1 MAAKQSQEKALKKLE
16 DQLTCAICLEAF
28 KDPKLLQCF
37 HVYCKECLDRLVVTD
52 QQGQVFIRCPTCRR
66 ATVLPP
72 ATTVAD
78 LQSAFHIHHLF
89 EIQDAF
95 EKVKEPQKVLCGM
108 CKKDARIATS
118 YCRDCGN
125 FICSSCVDSH
135 VQWTSLAKHEVVG
148 LDEFEKRVKQ
158 LNALKKV
165 TLYCSLHQS
174 KELELYCE
182 TCEELICLLCT
193 VKKHKDHHYDLIS
206 DIFEEQ
212 KAKIIASLEPVEMQL
227 ETLNE
232 AIAENVAESNAV
244 KANKEEVEAEINK
257 KTQELHDMIDAR
269 RAELLSKLK
278 VETERKIKK
287 LSIQKDELE
296 MLRIQ
301 LTSCAAFVKE
311 SLRRGSEGE
320 VMEMKKG
327 VMRQIKGITESY
339 KPEQLPPC
347 EMPNLQFSLPPEL
360 SQKCKQFG
368 KIRTMKASP
377 EKSYAIGKSLEVA
390 VCGKKTTAIVHLL
403 DKEGMICPLP
413 AKSITCELT
422 SDTNSDKVKGS
433 VKKIKEGQFE
443 IDYQPTCRGR
453 YKLHIKLEG
462 EHIKGSPFIVAVKLP
477 VKELGE
483 PVRSISGVNKP
494 WGVVVNQ
501 RDEVVLVDKGK
512 MCVSSFTSTGEK
524 IQSFGYRGTGHGQ
537 ISNPLG
543 IAVDCDDGNILVVDY
558 GNHCIQKFSSDGKFI
573 AAVGAQGSGQLQ
585 FDHPIGITINSQIKR
600 VYVADQKNH
609 RVQVLQADLSFFSSI
624 GSHGNGPGQLSDPCD
639 VAIDSENNVYVLDH
653 SNNRIQVFTEDGT
666 FLRQIGRSG
675 TVPCELKRP
684 LMIAIDNEDKIY
696 VTESSNRVSVFT
708 KYGVYLTSFG
718 SKRSGLTKQLKD
730 PRGIAVDSLG
740 FVYVC
745 DYGNNR
751 LQIF

>member
-1 MAAKQSQEKALKKLE
+1 MAAKQSQAKALKKLE

-52 QQGQVFIRCPTCRR
+52 QQGQVSICCPTCRR
-66 ATVLPP
+66 ATLLPP

-95 EKVKEPQKVLCGM
+95 DKVKEPQKVLCGL

-135 VQWTSLAKHEVVG
+135 VQWTSLAKHEVVC

-165 TLYCSLHQS
+165 TLYCSLHQG

-193 VKKHKDHHYDLIS
+193 IKKHKEHHYDLVS

-212 KAKIIASLEPVEMQL
+212 KAKITASLEPVEMQL

-232 AIAENVAESNAV
+232 AIAEIVVESNAV

-257 KTQELHDMIDAR
+257 KTQELHNKIDAR
-269 RAELLSKLK
+269 KAELLSELK
-278 VETERKIKK
+278 EETERKIKE

-296 MLRIQ
+296 VLRIQ

-320 VMEMKKG
+320 VMKMKKG
-327 VMRQIKGITESY
+327 VMRQIKKITESY
-339 KPEQLPPC
+339 KLELLPPC
-347 EMPNLQFSLPPEL
+347 EMPNLRFSLSPEL
-360 SQKCKQFG
+360 RQKCKQFG
-368 KIRTMKASP
+368 KIHATKTSP
-377 EKSYAIGKSLEVA
+377 EKSFAIGKGLEVA
-390 VCGKKTTAIVHLL
+390 VQGEKATAIVHLL
-403 DKEGMICPLP
+403 DKEGMVCAQP
-413 AKSITCELT
+413 AKSLTCELT

-433 VKKIKEGQFE
+433 VKKMKTGQFE
-443 IDYQPTCRGR
+443 TNYQPTSRGWH
-453 YKLHIKLEG
+453 KLHIKVSG
-462 EHIKGSPFIVAVKLP
+462 EHIKGSPYAVAVKLP
-477 VKELGE
+477 LKELGKS
-483 PVRSISGVNKP
+483 VRTINGVNKP
-494 WGVVVNQ
+494 WDVAVNLLGEVVVVENE
-501 RDEVVLVDKGK
+501 RK
-512 MCVSSFTSTGEK
+512 CVSIFTFTGGK
-524 IQSFGYRGTGHGQ
+524 IQSFDFHGTGHGKL
-537 ISNPLG
+537 NCPLG
-543 IAVDCDDGNILVVDY
+543 VAVDDDGNILVVDY
-558 GNHCIQKFSSDGKFI
+558 GNHCVQKFSSDGRFI
-573 AAVGAQGSGQLQ
+573 ATVGSQGNGQLL
-585 FDHPIGITINSQIKR
+585 FDHPIGITINSQTKR
-600 VYVADQKNH
+600 VYVVDQKNH
-609 RVQVLQADLSFFSSI
+609 RVQVFQADLSFFSSI
-624 GSHGNGPGQLSDPCD
+624 GSHGNGPGQLSDPWD
-639 VAIDSENNVYVLDH
+639 VAIDNENNVYVSDWG
-653 SNNRIQVFTEDGT
+653 NDRIQVFTENGT

-675 TVPCELKRP
+675 TGPGELKCP

-696 VTESSNRVSVFT
+696 VTEFSNNRVSVFT
-708 KYGVYLTSFG
+708 SHGDYLTSFG
-718 SKRSGLTKQLKD
+718 SQGSGPEQFEN
-730 PRGIAVDSLG
+730 PHGIAVDNLG

-751 LQIF
+751 VQIF